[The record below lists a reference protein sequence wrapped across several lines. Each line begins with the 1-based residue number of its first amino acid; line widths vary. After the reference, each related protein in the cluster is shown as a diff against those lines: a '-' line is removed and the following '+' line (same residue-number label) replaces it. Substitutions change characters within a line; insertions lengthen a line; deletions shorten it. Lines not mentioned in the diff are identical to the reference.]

1 MKKYLKKCLHE
12 FSNYETKPIKEKY
25 VVNANES
32 PFNIGEDEKLR
43 KIILK
48 EVSNF
53 NFNKYPDPNANE
65 LREELSKFVKRKKK
79 NIICGNGGDEIINLI
94 IMAFV
99 EPKDNIIVHSPS
111 FEMYQISS
119 TINYGNVIKVPDL
132 ENYVIDTNSIIEQA
146 NKNNAKL
153 IFLCT
158 PNNPT
163 GYLMSR
169 EEINKVIDNT
179 ESIIVL
185 DEAYV
190 EFSKL
195 EQEDYTNN
203 DRIIIVRT
211 LSKLFGLAGLR
222 IGYGIG
228 STNIINC
235 LNKVKPPYNVNGL
248 TQAIATN
255 VLKNKELIIERI
267 NYFETERERLIK
279 TLRKYKYLKVYD
291 SNTNFI
297 LIKID
302 SAYKAKILKKLGE
315 NSILA
320 KVYENKKELENCV
333 RVSVSKKEVNELIIK
348 SFIVKE

>member
-1 MKKYLKKCLHE
+1 MEKYLKKCLCG

-32 PFNIGEDEKLR
+32 PFNVGEDDKLR
-43 KIILK
+43 NIILDI
-48 EVSNF
+48 VSNF

-65 LREELSKFVKRKKK
+65 LREELANFINKDKE

-99 EPKDNIIVHSPS
+99 DPKDNIIVHSPS

-119 TINYGNVIKVPDL
+119 TINYGNIIKVPDL
-132 ENYVIDTNSIIEQA
+132 KDYVIDTNGIIEEA

-163 GYLMSR
+163 GYLMTR
-169 EEINKVIDNT
+169 EEIDRVINNT
-179 ESIIVL
+179 EGIIVL

-190 EFSKL
+190 EFSDLK
-195 EQEDYTNN
+195 EVDYTNN

-222 IGYGIG
+222 IGYGVG
-228 STNIINC
+228 SVNIINC

-248 TQAIATN
+248 TQSIATN
-255 VLKNKELIIERI
+255 VLKNRDLIIKRIDYFKSERD
-267 NYFETERERLIK
+267 RLIES
-279 TLRKYKYLKVYD
+279 LRKLDYLKVYN

-297 LIKID
+297 LVKID
-302 SAYKAKILKKLGE
+302 SKYKDEITKKLE
-315 NSILA
+315 KNSILA
-320 KVYENKKELENCV
+320 KIYNNKPELENCI
-333 RVSVSKKEVNELIIK
+333 RISISKKEVNDLILDSFKIK
-348 SFIVKE
+348 E